1 MSKKKFT
8 EKEQEIINDGRIM
21 KADHFRVKYFD
32 KFNTKTFG
40 EYLAKEMYANK
51 LLTDD
56 GVDILADKRL
66 DLMINNAVRNLLKD
80 MSKKK
85 ANVVKERVKD
95 IMGIDIDFEEENK
108 RRFKR
113 FAIECTKNKETVYF
127 NNGTPAGIRI
137 VTFVYKESPIEIKD
151 FEVKINTEVTYYY

>member
-8 EKEQEIINDGRIM
+8 EKEQKIINDGRIM

-40 EYLAKEMYANK
+40 EDLAKEMYANK
-51 LLTDD
+51 LLTDE

-66 DLMINNAVRNLLKD
+66 DLRITNLIRKSVKD
-80 MSKKK
+80 VKEKK
-85 ANVVKERVKD
+85 AAVIKERVKD
-95 IMGIDIDFEEENK
+95 IVGIDIDFEEENK

-113 FAIECTKNKETVYF
+113 FAIERTGNKETVYF
-127 NNGTPAGIRI
+127 NNGTPTGISI
-137 VTFVYKESPIEIKD
+137 VTFVYNELPVEIKD
-151 FEVKINTEVTYYY
+151 NEIKINTEITYY

>member
-40 EYLAKEMYANK
+40 EYLEKEMYANK

-56 GVDILADKRL
+56 DIDILADNRL
-66 DLMINNAVRNLLKD
+66 DLMINNTVRNLQED
-80 MSKKK
+80 ISKKK
-85 ANVVKERVKD
+85 ADVVKERVKD
-95 IMGIDIDFEEENK
+95 IVGIDIDFEKENK

-113 FAIECTKNKETVYF
+113 FAIERIGNKETIYF
-127 NNGTPAGIRI
+127 NNGTPDGISI

-151 FEVKINTEVTYYY
+151 FEVKINTEVTYY